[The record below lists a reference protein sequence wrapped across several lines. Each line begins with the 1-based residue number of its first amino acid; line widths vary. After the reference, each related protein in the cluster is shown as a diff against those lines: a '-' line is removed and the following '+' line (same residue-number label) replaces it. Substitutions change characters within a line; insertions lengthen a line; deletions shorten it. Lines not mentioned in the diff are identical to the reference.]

1 MTSFNFIGRHIFTT
15 LFLVS
20 FSFVIIGQNKPDSST
35 TKNTSFF
42 ALPLIFSTPET
53 SLGFG
58 AAGILS
64 YRQKELSDTLLPSQI
79 QFGFAYTLN
88 KQLLSYTSFQLYFDE
103 NKTYVY
109 GELGYYIYNY
119 NFYGIGNSTPSSNE
133 EQYDLKYPRFRINA
147 LRNVAKNIFVGARYW
162 GENITITSVDSSG
175 VLSNGNATGAAG
187 GITSGI
193 GPVMNYDTRNSNFWP
208 TKGVYAELGGLFF
221 GRALGSDYSF
231 QKFSLDISSYHKLKW
246 NHVVAFNT
254 YTEMNSSQTPFNL
267 LAFIGGTKRMRGYYE
282 GRFRDQNV
290 MMLQAEYRAPLFC
303 RIGMVAFGGIGQVSQ
318 NINDYQLNAFKWNAG
333 AGLRIRINDD
343 NLNIRIDYGI
353 GQNSSG
359 LYLTL
364 KEAF

>member
-1 MTSFNFIGRHIFTT
+1 M
-15 LFLVS
+15 
-20 FSFVIIGQNKPDSST
+20 
-35 TKNTSFF
+35 
-42 ALPLIFSTPET
+42 
-53 SLGFG
+53 
-58 AAGILS
+58 
-64 YRQKELSDTLLPSQI
+64 
-79 QFGFAYTLN
+79 
-88 KQLLSYTSFQLYFDE
+88 
-103 NKTYVY
+103 
-109 GELGYYIYNY
+109 
-119 NFYGIGNSTPSSNE
+119 
-133 EQYDLKYPRFRINA
+133 
-147 LRNVAKNIFVGARYW
+147 AKNIFVGARYW